1 MLSVQGNILGI
12 ILFFFSFE
20 GNSFANFPN
29 KTNDKNRKINI
40 FFHFDENDKFNL
52 YHKGNEY
59 IISYAWEWIKAC
71 GLMCSFAMA
80 NQWGSKIIVA

>member
-40 FFHFDENDKFNL
+40 FFHCDENDKFNL

-59 IISYAWEWIKAC
+59 ILYILCLEMDKSMWTDVFF
-71 GLMCSFAMA
+71 L
-80 NQWGSKIIVA
+80 QWPINGAVKL